1 MAEMSSTIV
10 CPILFKQI
18 AKADRLRLREG
29 TSEGEGERQ
38 KERERESSVNERLC
52 VVPCV
57 CIVNNWGR
65 LSRKW
70 GDKGQ

>member
-10 CPILFKQI
+10 SPVLFKQI
-18 AKADRLRLREG
+18 ARAEKEEERETQADG
-29 TSEGEGERQ
+29 GKERQ
-38 KERERESSVNERLC
+38 KERKCSVNERLC

-57 CIVNNWGR
+57 CVVNNWRR

>member
-18 AKADRLRLREG
+18 ARTERHRGKERARQR
-29 TSEGEGERQ
+29 GERQ
-38 KERERESSVNERLC
+38 KVRVRECSVNERLC

-57 CIVNNWGR
+57 CIVNNWRR

>member
-1 MAEMSSTIV
+1 MAEMNATIV

-18 AKADRLRLREG
+18 AKSRE
-29 TSEGEGERQ
+29 TQTEGENERGRGRET
-38 KERERESSVNERLC
+38 KRERECSVNERLC

-70 GDKGQ
+70 RDKGQ